1 MVHTQ
6 ELVCAPELA
15 VQACNTDTRRDHAG
29 LPGEGASDAWH
40 VGAVG
45 AGHSHPVGADE
56 D

>member
-6 ELVCAPELA
+6 ELVCTPELE